1 MKKQKGRSN
10 SPGPFKQ
17 TSKRRK
23 KPNKVATLSQISQD
37 CDRESA
43 KYRSVTEPGT
53 VSGGMHIEFDKQ
65 VIEY

>member
-1 MKKQKGRSN
+1 M
-10 SPGPFKQ
+10 
-17 TSKRRK
+17 
-23 KPNKVATLSQISQD
+23 ATLSQISQD